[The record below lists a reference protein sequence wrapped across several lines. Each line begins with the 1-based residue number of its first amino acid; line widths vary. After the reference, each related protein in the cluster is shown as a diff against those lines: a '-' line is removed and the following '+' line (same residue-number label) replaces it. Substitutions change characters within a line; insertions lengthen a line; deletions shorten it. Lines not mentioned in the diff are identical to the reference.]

1 MEFLRSLGHPEEI
14 YNLLRFKMGCRT
26 ALSQQERDST
36 SDSLRTC
43 YKYLNETCRS
53 FAPIILA
60 LDGELRDAVCI
71 YFLVLRAVDTVE
83 DDMTIS
89 LETKIPMLHNFH
101 TYLYQ
106 ADWRF
111 TESKDKHRQV
121 LENFPTISREFRK
134 LPAVYQEV
142 IADICQKMAVGMA
155 KFLEKP
161 MESLLDWDQYCHY
174 VSVLA
179 AIGLSRLFSATEL
192 DDVPIVEDNTRLLN
206 SVGLFLQKTNIIRDY
221 LEDQLEGRE
230 FWPREVWSK
239 YSENLSDLAKPEN
252 IVPAVQCLNELVTNV
267 LQHIPDV
274 LLYLSQLRNQSEFNF
289 FAVSELMYFATLATC
304 YNNPQVFK
312 RAVKIR
318 KGQMVTLMM
327 DATNMQAV
335 RAIMYQYVNEI
346 YQKIPVSDPSPGRT
360 RSIVCTIQK
369 MCLSNGP
376 LVFRN
381 RFPLIYLPCAVL
393 LAVLSW
399 QYLSRF
405 QALD

>member
-1 MEFLRSLGHPEEI
+1 MDFLRSLGHPEEI
-14 YNLLRFKMGCRT
+14 YNLLRFKMGCR
-26 ALSQQERDST
+26 AVLSQQERDSM
-36 SDSLRTC
+36 SDGLQTC
-43 YKYLNETCRS
+43 YKHLDETFRS
-53 FAPIILA
+53 YAPIIQA
-60 LDGELRDAVCI
+60 LDGRIRDAMCI
-71 YFLVLRAVDTVE
+71 LFLVIRAVDTVE

-121 LENFPTISREFRK
+121 LEDFPTISQEFRK

-142 IADICQKMAVGMA
+142 IADNCQKMAAGMA
-155 KFLEKP
+155 KFLTKP
-161 MESLLDWDQYCHY
+161 MESLLDWDEYCHY
-174 VSVLA
+174 VA
-179 AIGLSRLFSATEL
+179 GLVVIDVSRLFSATKLEDAPVV
-192 DDVPIVEDNTRLLN
+192 DDPRLSN
-206 SVGLFLQKTNIIRDY
+206 SMGLLQQKANIIRDY
-221 LEDQLEGRE
+221 LEDQQEGRE

-239 YSENLSDLAKPEN
+239 YSKNPSDLAKPEN
-252 IVPAVQCLNELVTNV
+252 IVPAVQCLNELVTNA

-274 LLYLSQLRNQSEFNF
+274 LLYLSRLRNQSEFNNY
-289 FAVSELMYFATLATC
+289 AASQLIGVATLAAC

-318 KGQMVTLMM
+318 RGQAVTILM

-346 YQKIPVSDPSPGRT
+346 YQKIPVSDPSAGRT
-360 RSIVCTIQK
+360 QSIVSTIQK
-369 MCLSNGP
+369 LCLSDGP
-376 LVFRN
+376 LVFRH
-381 RFPLIYLPCAVL
+381 RFSPIYLPCAVL

-405 QALD
+405 KALE